1 MCLAIP
7 SKVISID
14 KATNTATLDTLGVQ
28 REASLDLMNEEINI
42 GDYVLLHIG
51 YVMGKIDEEQAKLSL
66 ETYEEIIKTIE
77 EEEKELQEA
86 NKSNS

>member
-14 KATNTATLDTLGVQ
+14 KATNTAMLDTLGVQ

-66 ETYEEIIKTIE
+66 ETYEEIIKAIE
-77 EEEKELQEA
+77 EEERELQEA
-86 NKSNS
+86 NKNLS

>member
-7 SKVISID
+7 SKVVAID
-14 KATNTATLDTLGVQ
+14 TANNTATLDTLGVT

-66 ETYEEIIKTIE
+66 ETYTEIIKTLE
-77 EEEKELQEA
+77 EEEAELKESMQ
-86 NKSNS
+86 